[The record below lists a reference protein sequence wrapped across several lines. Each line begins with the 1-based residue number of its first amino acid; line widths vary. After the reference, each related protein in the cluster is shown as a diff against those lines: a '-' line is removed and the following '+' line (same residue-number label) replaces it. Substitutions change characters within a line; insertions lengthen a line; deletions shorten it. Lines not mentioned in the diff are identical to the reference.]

1 MPIERVKSKK
11 IPESNEVTEVNELQ
25 PPPAAV
31 AAATDVLN
39 IKNETVIINKKKK
52 KVQMLEPEVIPEPD
66 AKSYTKS
73 DTKNLPD
80 QRDIMKD
87 LGVLLDK
94 LNRVEE
100 ILKPKSRKPYTRKQE
115 YKNPWKEIKSNDT
128 SKEKTEI
135 KKKEIN
141 KNTLPR
147 IESEFIISFN

>member
-11 IPESNEVTEVNELQ
+11 NETNEVTEGTELQ